1 LFPISNQ
8 DDRLGLKE
16 IIVGLED
23 DGLYKAYKLHDV
35 EDKKVI
41 NDEINDRPIVLFS
54 SFPFMVRAFDP
65 VIDDQALQFR
75 YDSQNNTF
83 VDMETE
89 SEWNFEGA
97 AVNEN

>member
-23 DGLYKAYKLHDV
+23 DGLYKAYKLHYV

-41 NDEINDRPIVLFS
+41 NDEINDRPIV
-54 SFPFMVRAFDP
+54 
-65 VIDDQALQFR
+65 
-75 YDSQNNTF
+75 
-83 VDMETE
+83 
-89 SEWNFEGA
+89 
-97 AVNEN
+97 